1 MCKVTYPGFC
11 EKGELLKNLAKISL
25 ALLATI
31 FKESQNLQNK
41 HFATIFFYFND
52 GTFLAQYMYIFL
64 YASIKMFEFFHRKV
78 VKEMGNIQAVG
89 NFRPSKGNFYNI
101 FPVVELCKS

>member
-1 MCKVTYPGFC
+1 M
-11 EKGELLKNLAKISL
+11 
-25 ALLATI
+25 
-31 FKESQNLQNK
+31 FK
-41 HFATIFFYFND
+41 
-52 GTFLAQYMYIFL
+52 
-64 YASIKMFEFFHRKV
+64 FFHRKV